1 MIRFIFSTFLL
12 SLTLSNM
19 FGQVNKADTLM
30 ATAAEIADYILYQN
44 HDTSYIRSYAEKIS
58 FKLLANNKFNT
69 FSLNNP
75 SLDKRIRYRPDLG
88 INFGIGAAYKW
99 FSLDVSTSLGFSEN
113 NISNSSYRD
122 IQGRILTSRH
132 YIRFRYQYYLG
143 YKVDYVSGIDP
154 DQLHEYE
161 TRQDIRTMQ
170 FGVQYLYAFNYGKFS
185 LKAPFVMN
193 ERQKK
198 SAGSMVTGAGFQMY
212 TLDAD
217 SSLIPNEPSP
227 ESSVE
232 NNISE
237 INIVSLTVNFGYMY
251 SFVIKGR
258 FFITLGL
265 IPGVGIKSGDYNTG
279 QRVPLNSRF
288 ALMAKTMN
296 AIGYSGYRFF
306 GGIQLISGYF
316 YMPLEQDLRFN
327 IIEGRSALYVGY
339 RF

>member
-1 MIRFIFSTFLL
+1 MFRILFLPCIL
-12 SLTLSNM
+12 SFTLSGS

-30 ATAAEIADYILYQN
+30 AAAAQIADDILIQYQ
-44 HDTSYIRSYAEKIS
+44 DTNYIRSYAEKIS
-58 FKLLANNKFNT
+58 VKILANNKFNS
-69 FSLNNP
+69 FRFDNP
-75 SLDKRIRYRPDLG
+75 SLDKSIRYRPDLG
-88 INFGIGAAYKW
+88 VNFGIGAAYKV
-99 FSLDVSTSLGFSEN
+99 FSLDISTSLGFSEN
-113 NISNSSYRD
+113 KISNSSYRD
-122 IQGRILTSRH
+122 IQGRFLTSKH
-132 YIRFRYQYYLG
+132 YMRFRYQYYIG
-143 YKVDYVSGIDP
+143 YKVDYLSGIDP
-154 DQLHEYE
+154 DQLVELE
-161 TRQDIRTMQ
+161 TRQDIRTFQ
-170 FGVQYLYAFNYGKFS
+170 VGLQYLYAFNYGKFS

-217 SSLIPNEPSP
+217 SSLIPTETST

-232 NNISE
+232 NSISE
-237 INIVSLTVNFGYMY
+237 INMVSLTVNFGYMY

-316 YMPLEQDLRFN
+316 YMPLEQDLKFN
-327 IIEGRSALYVGY
+327 IVEGRSSLYVGY